1 MKKIG
6 FIGCGNIARAM
17 IRQMIKKKV
26 CDSENIIASALHWDT
41 LEKTHRELGI
51 SVAQDNRQV
60 VREADII
67 FLAVK
72 PQEYRDVITEIRYEI
87 DRQLI
92 VTIAAGKTLKWVKET
107 FERDVKLVRTMP
119 NTPVMVG
126 EGVTGAC
133 KNSFVTPDEFDEVMK
148 ILATFGQ
155 AIEVKEAVMDVVGS
169 IGGSAPA
176 LVYMFIEA
184 MADAAVADGMHR
196 DLAYR
201 FATQS
206 VLGSAKM
213 VRDSGLHP
221 GVLKDQVC
229 SPGGIAIEA
238 VQTLERHNYRS
249 AVIEAVRACTEK
261 SKNLF

>member
-6 FIGCGNIARAM
+6 FIGCGNMARAM
-17 IRQMIKKKV
+17 IRQMIKKHI
-26 CDSENIIASALHWDT
+26 CEPENIIASALHWDT
-41 LEKTHRELGI
+41 LEKTHQELGI
-51 SVAQDNRQV
+51 TIGQDNRSV

-72 PQEYRDVITEIRYEI
+72 PQDYRDVITEIRYEI
-87 DRQLI
+87 DKQLI
-92 VTIAAGKTLKWVKET
+92 VTVAAGKTLKWVKDT

-133 KNSFVTPDEFDEVMK
+133 KNSFVTAEEFTDVMK
-148 ILATFGQ
+148 ILASFGQ
-155 AIEVKEAVMDVVGS
+155 AVEVKESVMDVVGS
-169 IGGSAPA
+169 VGGSAPA

-184 MADAAVADGMHR
+184 MADAAVADGMKR
-196 DLAYR
+196 DMAYR

-238 VQTLERHNYRS
+238 VQTLEKHGYRS
-249 AVIEAVRACTEK
+249 AVIEAVRACTQK
-261 SKNLF
+261 SLDLF

>member
-1 MKKIG
+1 MRKIG
-6 FIGCGNIARAM
+6 FIGGGNIARAM
-17 IRQMIKKKV
+17 IRQMIKRNV
-26 CDSENIIASALHWDT
+26 CEPEAIIASALHWDT
-41 LEKTHRELGI
+41 LEQVHQQLGI
-51 SVAQDNRQV
+51 AVAHDNRTV
-60 VREADII
+60 AREADVI

-72 PQEYRDVITEIRYEI
+72 PQDYRDVITEIRYEI
-87 DRQLI
+87 EKQLI
-92 VTIAAGKTLKWVKET
+92 VTIAAGKTLQWVKDT

-133 KNSFVTPDEFDEVMK
+133 KNSFVTEEEFKGVME
-148 ILATFGQ
+148 ILASFGQ
-155 AIEVKEAVMDVVGS
+155 AVEVKESVMDVVGS

-196 DLAYR
+196 EMAYR

-249 AVIEAVRACTEK
+249 AVIEAVRACTQK
-261 SKNLF
+261 SKDLF